1 MLFAI
6 ELPTWQPHPEVWA
19 LLAAMVAL
27 GFYTAR
33 VIGPKVVP
41 AHQEVV
47 TTRQKRAFAGAVF
60 LLYVAAD
67 WPMHDIAEEYLYSVH
82 MIQHLLITFV
92 VPPLLM
98 MAIPTWLARLVILE
112 GGKVSAV
119 LQRLAKPVV
128 AGVIFNALAA
138 LTHWSAVVNLSSESG
153 GFHYIIHL
161 AIFTSALLMWLPVIG
176 PLPELRLSQGG
187 RLIYLFLMSIIPTIP
202 AAWLTFADG
211 VVYSAYDKPGTSL
224 WGIDVIDDQQTA
236 GFVMKTLGGFYLW
249 GWIATL
255 YFRWAGRAE
264 KSNRPGPGSANGR
277 RPEDRAREAERLAR
291 AEHAKATGQPVAV
304 GAEAVADGELT
315 FADVQAEFAKSTPPT
330 VDEDL

>member
-1 MLFAI
+1 MLFAV

-19 LLAAMVAL
+19 LLAAMIGL
-27 GFYTAR
+27 GFYAVR

-41 AHQEVV
+41 EGEEIV
-47 TTRQKRAFAGAVF
+47 TKRQKRAFGAAVF

-67 WPMHDIAEEYLYSVH
+67 WPMHDIAEEFLYSVH
-82 MIQHLLITFV
+82 MVQHLLITFV

-98 MAIPTWLARLVILE
+98 LAIPTWLARLVILE
-112 GGKVSAV
+112 GGIVSDV

-138 LTHWSAVVNLSSESG
+138 FTHWTAVVNFSAESG
-153 GFHYIIHL
+153 GFHYVLHV

-187 RLIYLFLMSIIPTIP
+187 RLIYLFLMSLIPTIP

-211 VVYSAYDKPGTSL
+211 TVYSAYENPVRL
-224 WGIDVIDDQQTA
+224 WGVGIIADQQAA
-236 GFVMKTLGGFYLW
+236 GGIMKILGGFYLW
-249 GWIATL
+249 TWIGVL

-264 KSNRPGPGSANGR
+264 RANRPGPGSANGR
-277 RPEDRAREAERLAR
+277 RPEDRAR
-291 AEHAKATGQPVAV
+291 
-304 GAEAVADGELT
+304 AEAAQRAAAMLAKNDLDADSELT
-315 FADVQAEFAKSTPPT
+315 YEAVQAQFAESGPPPQ
-330 VDEDL
+330 ES

>member
-1 MLFAI
+1 MLLAV

-19 LLAAMVAL
+19 LLAAVVGLAV
-27 GFYTAR
+27 YAVR

-41 AHQEVV
+41 AHEEIATVWQ
-47 TTRQKRAFAGAVF
+47 RRSFWAAVF

-67 WPMHDIAEEYLYSVH
+67 WPMHDIAEEFLYSVH

-92 VPPLLM
+92 VPPLFM
-98 MAIPTWLARLVILE
+98 MAIPTWLARLVILD
-112 GGKVSAV
+112 GGRVSRA
-119 LQRLAKPVV
+119 LQVLAKPVV

-138 LTHWSAVVNLSSESG
+138 LTHWSEVVNLSSESG

-211 VVYSAYDKPGTSL
+211 TVYSAYDKPTEL
-224 WGIDVIDDQQTA
+224 WGIDVRSDQQAA
-236 GFVMKTLGGFYLW
+236 GFIMKTLGGFYLW
-249 GWIATL
+249 VWIATL
-255 YFRWAGRAE
+255 YFRWAGKAE
-264 KSNRPGPGSANGR
+264 KANRPGPGSANGR
-277 RPEDRAREAERLAR
+277 RPEDRARADAAERAAAIVTPKSLN
-291 AEHAKATGQPVAV
+291 K
-304 GAEAVADGELT
+304 DSDLT
-315 FADVQAEFAKSTPPT
+315 FEDVQEQFAKSGPAPVENRPGEPETH
-330 VDEDL
+330 